1 MKKIILMVC
10 LLLMVQIFANLKV
23 FADEIVD
30 SNGNIIPCKIETV
43 EAGFIEYYHKNGNLC
58 TFTREDNSP
67 IYNDYVDVRDKLF
80 RKDSIIRYSGMIVL
94 KDAWSLVLKN
104 ENGNIDI
111 PFYRV
116 KSVGVYKP

>member
-10 LLLMVQIFANLKV
+10 FLFMAQIFANLKV

-30 SNGNIIPCKIETV
+30 SKGNIIPCKIETV
-43 EAGFIEYYHKNGNLC
+43 EAGFIEYHKDFNLY

-80 RKDSIIRYSGMIVL
+80 RRDSIKRYSGQIVL
-94 KDAWSLVLKN
+94 KDAWSLILRN
-104 ENGNIDI
+104 ENGNMDI
-111 PFYRV
+111 PFY
-116 KSVGVYKP
+116 KIKFVGVYKP